1 MTKEQIQEYTLKITK
16 ANRSRL
22 IVIVYELALSYLD
35 TAIKAFDDND
45 QETFKNNASYA
56 GKCVGDLLEALDFNY
71 EPSYPL
77 MRIYIFV
84 SKEISLAPI
93 KKDKEGLIVA
103 KRLLAKLKKSFDDI
117 AAEDDSAPLMSNTQ
131 EVYAGLTY
139 GKGSLNESINS
150 TSNRGFCV

>member
-1 MTKEQIQEYTLKITK
+1 MTKEQIQEYTLRITR

-35 TAIKAFDDND
+35 TAIKAFDDDD
-45 QETFKNNASYA
+45 QEIFKNNASYA

-77 MRIYIFV
+77 MRIYVFI

-93 KKDKEGLIVA
+93 KKDKEGLVVA
-103 KRLLAKLKKSFDDI
+103 RRLLAKLKKSFDDI
-117 AAEDDSAPLMSNTQ
+117 AKEDDSAPLMSNTQ

-139 GKGSLNESINS
+139 GKGSLNESVES
-150 TSNRGFCV
+150 ASNRGFCV

>member
-1 MTKEQIQEYTLKITK
+1 MTKEQKQEYTLRITR
-16 ANRSRL
+16 ANRSQL

-35 TAIKAFDDND
+35 TAIKAFDEDD
-45 QETFKNNASYA
+45 QEIFKSNASYA

-77 MRIYIFV
+77 MRIYIFI

-93 KKDKEGLIVA
+93 KKNKEGLIA
-103 KRLLAKLKKSFDDI
+103 ARRLLTKLKKSFDDI
-117 AAEDDSAPLMSNTQ
+117 AAQDDSAPLMSNTQ

-139 GKGSLNESINS
+139 GKRSLNESVES
-150 TSNRGFCV
+150 ASNRGFCV

>member
-1 MTKEQIQEYTLKITK
+1 MTKEQKQEYTLRITR

-35 TAIKAFDDND
+35 TAIKAFDDDD
-45 QETFKNNASYA
+45 QEIFKNNASYA

-77 MRIYIFV
+77 MRIYVFI

-93 KKDKEGLIVA
+93 KKDKEGLVVA
-103 KRLLAKLKKSFDDI
+103 RRLLAKLKKSFDDI
-117 AAEDDSAPLMSNTQ
+117 AKEDDSAPLMSNTQ

-139 GKGSLNESINS
+139 GKGSLNESVES
-150 TSNRGFCV
+150 ASNRGFCV

>member
-139 GKGSLNESINS
+139 GKGSLNESVES
-150 TSNRGFCV
+150 ASNRGFCV

>member
-1 MTKEQIQEYTLKITK
+1 MTKEQIQEYTLRITR

-35 TAIKAFDDND
+35 TAIKAFDDDD
-45 QETFKNNASYA
+45 QEIFKNNASYA

-77 MRIYIFV
+77 MRIYIFI

-93 KKDKEGLIVA
+93 KKDKEGLVVA
-103 KRLLAKLKKSFDDI
+103 RRLLAKLKKSFDDI
-117 AAEDDSAPLMSNTQ
+117 AKEDDSAPLMSNTQ

-139 GKGSLNESINS
+139 GKGSLNESVES
-150 TSNRGFCV
+150 ASNRGFCV

>member
-1 MTKEQIQEYTLKITK
+1 MTKEQKQEYTLRITK
-16 ANRSRL
+16 ANRSQL

-35 TAIKAFDDND
+35 TAIMAFDEGD

-77 MRIYIFV
+77 MRIYVFI

-93 KKDKEGLIVA
+93 RKDKEGLVNA
-103 KRLLAKLKKSFDDI
+103 RRLLAKLKKSFDDI
-117 AAEDDSAPLMSNTQ
+117 AAQDDSAPLMSNTQ

-139 GKGSLNESINS
+139 GKGSLNESVDS
-150 TSNRGFCV
+150 ASNRGFRV